1 MDPWVNSEGV
11 SSVFRC
17 DPVERFRASQRCFFD
32 NARAMHSSPVPHSPA
47 GEFRERP
54 VFKGVDIGLYE
65 TFGPAVKNPYFRP
78 VLQGDP
84 LAAVNKA
91 GFIPNRNFRH
101 SAQQY

>member
-1 MDPWVNSEGV
+1 M
-11 SSVFRC
+11 
-17 DPVERFRASQRCFFD
+17 FFD
-32 NARAMHSSPVPHSPA
+32 NARAMHSSPVLHSPA

-84 LAAVNKA
+84 LAAANKA
-91 GFIPNRNFRH
+91 GFIPNRNFGH